1 MRLNVTVEGLATLHR
16 IPEFPGSIFGH
27 RLQNPFQFI
36 NLTTQPTYAESFHA
50 HEQNASLLN

>member
-1 MRLNVTVEGLATLHR
+1 MRLNVTVEGLALLHS

-27 RLQNPFQFI
+27 LIQNPFQFI
-36 NLTTQPTYAESFHA
+36 NLTTQPTYAKSFNA